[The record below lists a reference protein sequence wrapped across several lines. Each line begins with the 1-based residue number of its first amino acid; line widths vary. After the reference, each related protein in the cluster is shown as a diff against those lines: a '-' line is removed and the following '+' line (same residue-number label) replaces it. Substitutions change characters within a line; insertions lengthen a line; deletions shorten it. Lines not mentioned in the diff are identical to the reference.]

1 MAPKRNGETEHKNTS
16 TKINNNNKIKK
27 TENMNLKV
35 MLKALLDLK
44 MSEVI
49 TDKATLIYDA
59 DILEEGVEVF
69 VQDPENADKVI
80 PAEDGEYTIEEEKKI
95 VVVKD
100 GKVAEVKEMEQAEET
115 TETPEATEVVEAEE
129 IVETVETPA
138 EDPIAE
144 EVTEETETEKRLSEI
159 LDTVTELANRLSA
172 LEGKLTE
179 MEERLSKV
187 EGEPAA
193 EPIEDENKPAEEEV
207 KASRLSYLKKR

>member
-1 MAPKRNGETEHKNTS
+1 
-16 TKINNNNKIKK
+16 
-27 TENMNLKV
+27 MNLKV

-100 GKVAEVKEMEQAEET
+100 GKVAEVKEMETEET
-115 TETPEATEVVEAEE
+115 TETTDTTEVVEAEA
-129 IVETVETPA
+129 VVETPA

-144 EVTEETETEKRLSEI
+144 EVTEETEDDKRLVEI
-159 LDTVTELANRLSA
+159 LNTVTELTNRLSA

-207 KASRLSYLKKR
+207 KASRLSYLKKK

>member
-1 MAPKRNGETEHKNTS
+1 
-16 TKINNNNKIKK
+16 
-27 TENMNLKV
+27 MNLKV

-100 GKVAEVKEMEQAEET
+100 GKVAEVKEMET
-115 TETPEATEVVEAEE
+115 TETTDTTEVVEAEV
-129 IVETVETPA
+129 IAETPA

-144 EVTEETETEKRLSEI
+144 EVTEETEDDKRLVEI
-159 LDTVTELANRLSA
+159 LNTVTELANRLSA

-207 KASRLSYLKKR
+207 KASRLSYLKKK

>member
-1 MAPKRNGETEHKNTS
+1 
-16 TKINNNNKIKK
+16 
-27 TENMNLKV
+27 MNLKV

-159 LDTVTELANRLSA
+159 LDTITELSNRIAA

-207 KASRLSYLKKR
+207 KASRLSYLKKK

>member
-1 MAPKRNGETEHKNTS
+1 
-16 TKINNNNKIKK
+16 
-27 TENMNLKV
+27 MNLKV

-59 DILEEGVEVF
+59 DTLEEGVEVF

-100 GKVAEVKEMEQAEET
+100 GKVAEVKEMETEET
-115 TETPEATEVVEAEE
+115 TETTDTTEVVEAEA
-129 IVETVETPA
+129 VVETPA
-138 EDPIAE
+138 EEPIAE
-144 EVTEETETEKRLSEI
+144 EVTEETEDDKRLIEI
-159 LDTVTELANRLSA
+159 LNTVTELTNRLSA

-193 EPIEDENKPAEEEV
+193 EPIENENKPAEEEV
-207 KASRLSYLKKR
+207 KASRLSYLKKK

>member
-1 MAPKRNGETEHKNTS
+1 
-16 TKINNNNKIKK
+16 
-27 TENMNLKV
+27 MNLKV

-100 GKVAEVKEMEQAEET
+100 GKVAEVKEMET
-115 TETPEATEVVEAEE
+115 TETAETTGTTEVVEAEA
-129 IVETVETPA
+129 VVETPA
-138 EDPIAE
+138 EEPIAE
-144 EVTEETETEKRLSEI
+144 EVTEETKDDKRLVEI
-159 LDTVTELANRLSA
+159 LNTVTELTNRLSA

-187 EGEPAA
+187 EGQPAA

-207 KASRLSYLKKR
+207 KASRLSYLKKK

>member
-1 MAPKRNGETEHKNTS
+1 
-16 TKINNNNKIKK
+16 
-27 TENMNLKV
+27 
-35 MLKALLDLK
+35 

-115 TETPEATEVVEAEE
+115 TETTEVVEAEV
-129 IVETVETPA
+129 IAETPA

-144 EVTEETETEKRLSEI
+144 EVTEETEDDKRLVEI
-159 LDTVTELANRLSA
+159 LNTVTELTNRLSA

-187 EGEPAA
+187 EGQPAA

>member
-1 MAPKRNGETEHKNTS
+1 
-16 TKINNNNKIKK
+16 
-27 TENMNLKV
+27 MNLKV

-100 GKVAEVKEMEQAEET
+100 GKVAEVKEMEQAEEATETTDT
-115 TETPEATEVVEAEE
+115 TEVIEAEE

-187 EGEPAA
+187 EGQPAA

-207 KASRLSYLKKR
+207 KASRLSYLKKK

>member
-1 MAPKRNGETEHKNTS
+1 
-16 TKINNNNKIKK
+16 
-27 TENMNLKV
+27 MNLKV

-115 TETPEATEVVEAEE
+115 TETTETTDTTEVVEAEV
-129 IVETVETPA
+129 ITETPA

-144 EVTEETETEKRLSEI
+144 EVTEETEDDKRLVEI
-159 LDTVTELANRLSA
+159 LNTVTELTNRLSA

-187 EGEPAA
+187 EGQPAA

-207 KASRLSYLKKR
+207 KASRLSYLKKK

>member
-1 MAPKRNGETEHKNTS
+1 
-16 TKINNNNKIKK
+16 
-27 TENMNLKV
+27 MNLKV

-115 TETPEATEVVEAEE
+115 TEEATDTTEVVEAEE

-207 KASRLSYLKKR
+207 KASRLSYLKKK

>member
-1 MAPKRNGETEHKNTS
+1 
-16 TKINNNNKIKK
+16 
-27 TENMNLKV
+27 MNLKV

-144 EVTEETETEKRLSEI
+144 EVNEETETEKRLSEI

-207 KASRLSYLKKR
+207 KASRLSYLKKK

>member
-1 MAPKRNGETEHKNTS
+1 
-16 TKINNNNKIKK
+16 
-27 TENMNLKV
+27 MNLKV

-100 GKVAEVKEMEQAEET
+100 GKVAEVKEMEQTEET
-115 TETPEATEVVEAEE
+115 TETPEVVEAEV
-129 IVETVETPA
+129 IAETPA

-144 EVTEETETEKRLSEI
+144 EVTEETEDDKRLVEI
-159 LDTVTELANRLSA
+159 LNTVTELTNRLSA

-193 EPIEDENKPAEEEV
+193 EPIEDENKPAEEEI
-207 KASRLSYLKKR
+207 KASRLSYLKKK

>member
-1 MAPKRNGETEHKNTS
+1 
-16 TKINNNNKIKK
+16 
-27 TENMNLKV
+27 MNLKV

-115 TETPEATEVVEAEE
+115 TETTDTTDTTEVVEAEV
-129 IVETVETPA
+129 ITETPA

-144 EVTEETETEKRLSEI
+144 EVTEETEDDKRLVEI
-159 LDTVTELANRLSA
+159 LNTVTELTNRLSA

-193 EPIEDENKPAEEEV
+193 EPIENENKPAEEEV
-207 KASRLSYLKKR
+207 KASRLSYLKKK

>member
-1 MAPKRNGETEHKNTS
+1 
-16 TKINNNNKIKK
+16 
-27 TENMNLKV
+27 MNLKV

-115 TETPEATEVVEAEE
+115 TEETTDTTEVVEAEV
-129 IVETVETPA
+129 ITETPA

-144 EVTEETETEKRLSEI
+144 EVTEETEDDKRLIEI
-159 LDTVTELANRLSA
+159 LNTVTELTNRLSA

-187 EGEPAA
+187 EGAPAA

>member
-1 MAPKRNGETEHKNTS
+1 
-16 TKINNNNKIKK
+16 
-27 TENMNLKV
+27 MNLKV

-100 GKVAEVKEMEQAEET
+100 GKVAEVKEMETEEATET
-115 TETPEATEVVEAEE
+115 TDTTEVVEAEA
-129 IVETVETPA
+129 VVETPA

-144 EVTEETETEKRLSEI
+144 EVTEETEDDKRLIEM
-159 LDTVTELANRLSA
+159 LDTITELSNRLAA

-187 EGEPAA
+187 EGQPAA

-207 KASRLSYLKKR
+207 KASRLSYLKKK

>member
-1 MAPKRNGETEHKNTS
+1 
-16 TKINNNNKIKK
+16 
-27 TENMNLKV
+27 MNLKV

-115 TETPEATEVVEAEE
+115 TETPETTEVVEAIYGEAQDE
-129 IVETVETPA
+129 A
-138 EDPIAE
+138 RRIAE
-144 EVTEETETEKRLSEI
+144 EVVEETETDKRLIEI

-187 EGEPAA
+187 EGQPAA

>member
-1 MAPKRNGETEHKNTS
+1 
-16 TKINNNNKIKK
+16 
-27 TENMNLKV
+27 MNLKV

-100 GKVAEVKEMEQAEET
+100 GKVAEVKEMEQTEET
-115 TETPEATEVVEAEE
+115 TETTEVVEAE
-129 IVETVETPA
+129 VVTETPA

-144 EVTEETETEKRLSEI
+144 EVVEETEDDKRLIEI
-159 LDTVTELANRLSA
+159 LNTVTELTNRLSA

-187 EGEPAA
+187 EGQPAA

>member
-1 MAPKRNGETEHKNTS
+1 
-16 TKINNNNKIKK
+16 
-27 TENMNLKV
+27 MNLKV

-100 GKVAEVKEMEQAEET
+100 GKVAEVKEMETTETTEET
-115 TETPEATEVVEAEE
+115 TDTTEVVEAEE

-159 LDTVTELANRLSA
+159 LDTVTELTNRLSA

-187 EGEPAA
+187 EGQPAA

>member
-1 MAPKRNGETEHKNTS
+1 
-16 TKINNNNKIKK
+16 
-27 TENMNLKV
+27 MNLKV

-100 GKVAEVKEMEQAEET
+100 GKVAEVKEMETEET
-115 TETPEATEVVEAEE
+115 TETTETTDTTEVVEAEE
-129 IVETVETPA
+129 IVNIPA

-144 EVTEETETEKRLSEI
+144 EVTEETEDDKRLVEI
-159 LDTVTELANRLSA
+159 LNTVTELTNRLSA

-193 EPIEDENKPAEEEV
+193 EPIENENKPAEEEV
-207 KASRLSYLKKR
+207 KASRLSYLKKK

>member
-1 MAPKRNGETEHKNTS
+1 
-16 TKINNNNKIKK
+16 
-27 TENMNLKV
+27 MNLKV

-100 GKVAEVKEMEQAEET
+100 GKVAEVKEMET
-115 TETPEATEVVEAEE
+115 TETPETTDTTEVVEAE
-129 IVETVETPA
+129 VVTETVETPA

-144 EVTEETETEKRLSEI
+144 EVTEETEDDKRLSEI

-187 EGEPAA
+187 EGQPAA

>member
-1 MAPKRNGETEHKNTS
+1 
-16 TKINNNNKIKK
+16 
-27 TENMNLKV
+27 MNLKV

-115 TETPEATEVVEAEE
+115 TETTEPTDTTEVVEAEV
-129 IVETVETPA
+129 ITETPA

-144 EVTEETETEKRLSEI
+144 EVAEETEDDKRLVEI
-159 LDTVTELANRLSA
+159 LNTVTELTNRLSA

-187 EGEPAA
+187 EGQPAA

-207 KASRLSYLKKR
+207 KASRLSYLKKK

>member
-1 MAPKRNGETEHKNTS
+1 
-16 TKINNNNKIKK
+16 
-27 TENMNLKV
+27 MNLKV

-44 MSEVI
+44 MSKVI

-100 GKVAEVKEMEQAEET
+100 GKVAEVKEMETEET
-115 TETPEATEVVEAEE
+115 TEITDTTEVVEAEV
-129 IVETVETPA
+129 ITETPA

-144 EVTEETETEKRLSEI
+144 EAIEETEDDKRLIEI
-159 LDTVTELANRLSA
+159 LDTITDLSNRLAA

-207 KASRLSYLKKR
+207 KASRLSYLKKK

>member
-1 MAPKRNGETEHKNTS
+1 
-16 TKINNNNKIKK
+16 
-27 TENMNLKV
+27 MNLKV

-115 TETPEATEVVEAEE
+115 TETTETTDTTEVVEAEV
-129 IVETVETPA
+129 ITETPA

-144 EVTEETETEKRLSEI
+144 EVTEETEDDKRLSEI
-159 LDTVTELANRLSA
+159 LDTVTELTNRLSA

-187 EGEPAA
+187 EGQPAA

>member
-1 MAPKRNGETEHKNTS
+1 
-16 TKINNNNKIKK
+16 
-27 TENMNLKV
+27 MNLKV

-115 TETPEATEVVEAEE
+115 TETTETTDTTEVVEAEV
-129 IVETVETPA
+129 IAETPA

-144 EVTEETETEKRLSEI
+144 EVTEETETDKRLIEM
-159 LDTVTELANRLSA
+159 LDTITELSNRLAA

-207 KASRLSYLKKR
+207 KASRLSYLKKK

>member
-1 MAPKRNGETEHKNTS
+1 
-16 TKINNNNKIKK
+16 
-27 TENMNLKV
+27 MNLKV

-100 GKVAEVKEMEQAEET
+100 GKVAEVKEMEIEET
-115 TETPEATEVVEAEE
+115 TETTETQEVVEAEV
-129 IVETVETPA
+129 ITETPA

-144 EVTEETETEKRLSEI
+144 DVMEETETDKRLVEM
-159 LDTVTELANRLSA
+159 LDAITDLSNRLAA

-187 EGEPAA
+187 EGQPAA
-193 EPIEDENKPAEEEV
+193 EPIEGENKPAEEEV

>member
-1 MAPKRNGETEHKNTS
+1 
-16 TKINNNNKIKK
+16 
-27 TENMNLKV
+27 MNLKV

-100 GKVAEVKEMEQAEET
+100 GKVAEVKEMEQAEEATET
-115 TETPEATEVVEAEE
+115 TETTDTTEVVEAEV
-129 IVETVETPA
+129 ITETPA

-144 EVTEETETEKRLSEI
+144 EVVEETEDDKRLVEI
-159 LDTVTELANRLSA
+159 LNTVTELTNRLSA

-187 EGEPAA
+187 EGQPAA

-207 KASRLSYLKKR
+207 KASRLSDLKKK

>member
-1 MAPKRNGETEHKNTS
+1 
-16 TKINNNNKIKK
+16 
-27 TENMNLKV
+27 MNLKV

-100 GKVAEVKEMEQAEET
+100 GKVAEVKEMET
-115 TETPEATEVVEAEE
+115 TETTDTTEVVEAEE

-144 EVTEETETEKRLSEI
+144 EVNEETEADKRLSEI
-159 LDTVTELANRLSA
+159 LDTVTELTNRLSA

-187 EGEPAA
+187 EGQPAA

-207 KASRLSYLKKR
+207 KASRLSYLKKK

>member
-1 MAPKRNGETEHKNTS
+1 
-16 TKINNNNKIKK
+16 
-27 TENMNLKV
+27 MNLKV

-100 GKVAEVKEMEQAEET
+100 GKVAEVKET
-115 TETPEATEVVEAEE
+115 TEDQEVIEAEV
-129 IVETVETPA
+129 ITETPA

-144 EVTEETETEKRLSEI
+144 EVTEETETDKRLVEI
-159 LDTVTELANRLSA
+159 LNTVTELTNRLSA

-179 MEERLSKV
+179 IEERLSKV

-207 KASRLSYLKKR
+207 KASRLSYLKKK

>member
-1 MAPKRNGETEHKNTS
+1 
-16 TKINNNNKIKK
+16 
-27 TENMNLKV
+27 MNLKV

-115 TETPEATEVVEAEE
+115 TETTETTDTTEVVEAEE
-129 IVETVETPA
+129 IVNTPA

-144 EVTEETETEKRLSEI
+144 EVTEETEDDKRLIEI
-159 LDTVTELANRLSA
+159 LNTVTELTNRLSA

-187 EGEPAA
+187 EGAPAA

>member
-1 MAPKRNGETEHKNTS
+1 
-16 TKINNNNKIKK
+16 
-27 TENMNLKV
+27 MNLKV

-115 TETPEATEVVEAEE
+115 TETTEVIEAEV
-129 IVETVETPA
+129 IAETPA
-138 EDPIAE
+138 GDPIAE
-144 EVTEETETEKRLSEI
+144 EVTEETEDDKRLVEI
-159 LDTVTELANRLSA
+159 LDTVTDLANRLSA

-187 EGEPAA
+187 EGQPAA

-207 KASRLSYLKKR
+207 KASRLSYLKKK

>member
-1 MAPKRNGETEHKNTS
+1 
-16 TKINNNNKIKK
+16 
-27 TENMNLKV
+27 MNLKV

-59 DILEEGVEVF
+59 DILQEGVEVF

-100 GKVAEVKEMEQAEET
+100 GKVAEVKEMETEET
-115 TETPEATEVVEAEE
+115 TETTDTTEVVEAEV
-129 IVETVETPA
+129 ITETPA

-144 EVTEETETEKRLSEI
+144 EVTEETEDDKRLVEI
-159 LDTVTELANRLSA
+159 LNTVTELTNRLSA

-193 EPIEDENKPAEEEV
+193 EPIENENKPAEEEV
-207 KASRLSYLKKR
+207 KASRLSYLKKK

>member
-1 MAPKRNGETEHKNTS
+1 
-16 TKINNNNKIKK
+16 
-27 TENMNLKV
+27 MNLKV

-115 TETPEATEVVEAEE
+115 TETTETTDTTEVVEAEV
-129 IVETVETPA
+129 IAETPA

-144 EVTEETETEKRLSEI
+144 EVTEETEDDKRLVEI
-159 LDTVTELANRLSA
+159 LNTVTELTNRLSA

-187 EGEPAA
+187 EGQPAA

-207 KASRLSYLKKR
+207 KASRLSYLKKK

>member
-1 MAPKRNGETEHKNTS
+1 
-16 TKINNNNKIKK
+16 
-27 TENMNLKV
+27 MNLKV

-100 GKVAEVKEMEQAEET
+100 GKVAEVKEMETEET
-115 TETPEATEVVEAEE
+115 TETTDTTEVVEAEV
-129 IVETVETPA
+129 ITETVETPA

-144 EVTEETETEKRLSEI
+144 EVTEETEDDKRLSEI

-187 EGEPAA
+187 EGQPAA

>member
-1 MAPKRNGETEHKNTS
+1 
-16 TKINNNNKIKK
+16 
-27 TENMNLKV
+27 MNLKV

-44 MSEVI
+44 MSEVM

-100 GKVAEVKEMEQAEET
+100 GKVAEVKEME
-115 TETPEATEVVEAEE
+115 TEEATETQEVIEAEV
-129 IVETVETPA
+129 ITETPA

-144 EVTEETETEKRLSEI
+144 EVMEETEDDKRLVEI
-159 LDTVTELANRLSA
+159 LNTVTELTNRLSA

-207 KASRLSYLKKR
+207 KASRLSYLKKK

>member
-1 MAPKRNGETEHKNTS
+1 
-16 TKINNNNKIKK
+16 
-27 TENMNLKV
+27 MNLKV

-115 TETPEATEVVEAEE
+115 TETADTTDTTEVVEAEE
-129 IVETVETPA
+129 IVNTPA

-144 EVTEETETEKRLSEI
+144 EVTEETEDDKRLIEM
-159 LDTVTELANRLSA
+159 LDTITELSNRLAA

-187 EGEPAA
+187 EGQPAA

-207 KASRLSYLKKR
+207 KASRLSYLKKK

>member
-1 MAPKRNGETEHKNTS
+1 
-16 TKINNNNKIKK
+16 
-27 TENMNLKV
+27 MNLKV

-95 VVVKD
+95 IVVKD

-115 TETPEATEVVEAEE
+115 TETTETTDTTEVVEAEE
-129 IVETVETPA
+129 IVNTPA

-144 EVTEETETEKRLSEI
+144 EVTEETEDDKRLSEI

-187 EGEPAA
+187 EGQPAA

>member
-1 MAPKRNGETEHKNTS
+1 
-16 TKINNNNKIKK
+16 
-27 TENMNLKV
+27 MNLKV

-100 GKVAEVKEMEQAEET
+100 GKVAEVKEMETEET
-115 TETPEATEVVEAEE
+115 TETAETTDTTEVVEAEA
-129 IVETVETPA
+129 VVETPA

-144 EVTEETETEKRLSEI
+144 EVTEDTEDDKRLVEI
-159 LDTVTELANRLSA
+159 LNTVTELTNRLSA

-193 EPIEDENKPAEEEV
+193 EPIENENKPAEEEV
-207 KASRLSYLKKR
+207 KASRLSYLKKK

>member
-1 MAPKRNGETEHKNTS
+1 
-16 TKINNNNKIKK
+16 
-27 TENMNLKV
+27 MNLKV

-115 TETPEATEVVEAEE
+115 TEVTDTTEVVEAEE

>member
-1 MAPKRNGETEHKNTS
+1 
-16 TKINNNNKIKK
+16 
-27 TENMNLKV
+27 MNLKV

-159 LDTVTELANRLSA
+159 LDTITELSNRIAA

-187 EGEPAA
+187 EGEPVA

-207 KASRLSYLKKR
+207 KASRLSYLKKK

>member
-1 MAPKRNGETEHKNTS
+1 
-16 TKINNNNKIKK
+16 
-27 TENMNLKV
+27 MNLKV

-100 GKVAEVKEMEQAEET
+100 GKVAEVKEMETTETTEET
-115 TETPEATEVVEAEE
+115 TDTTEVVEAEE

-144 EVTEETETEKRLSEI
+144 EATEETETEKRLSEI

-187 EGEPAA
+187 EGQPAA

-207 KASRLSYLKKR
+207 KASRLSYLKKK